1 MPFLAYCRTINHQPE
16 TAMPTYRTVPRLDAT
31 KTYDIM
37 GRRCRWVGS
46 ASTGKEQVHE
56 FRVEGDLDSR
66 TYSDRQVVELIDA
79 GAFRV
84 VQA

>member
-1 MPFLAYCRTINHQPE
+1 
-16 TAMPTYRTVPRLDAT
+16 MPTYRTVPRLDPT

-56 FRVEGDLDSR
+56 FRVEGDLESSR

-84 VQA
+84 AGA